1 MFCDEVIT
9 KVYMGIA
16 DDPAIPAP
24 EMFLDCFYEMAYH
37 CTEGYRIVLE
47 TDHYAIS
54 LSSIGVT
61 KESKQ
66 NLRERDN
73 EWLRPGLEYMEEFE
87 NEPPWVDFETTLF
100 VGERVR
106 SVEDTE
112 NGFLVKFDDF
122 ELKIIPHKYAE
133 EILAPRPKYHFSYR
147 HVLGCDRHLKAKCPH
162 CGGEGTILLDFV
174 EDYIVRCRECKRSTW
189 AGMNLIDAIEDWNS
203 GTVPCDTTHI
213 VIE

>member
-61 KESKQ
+61 KESRQ
-66 NLRERDN
+66 NPRERDN
-73 EWLRPGLEYMEEFE
+73 EWLRSGLEYMEEFE
-87 NEPPWVDFETTLF
+87 NEHRGWTSKQPCLLESGYGLWRTQRMVFLSNLMTL
-100 VGERVR
+100 
-106 SVEDTE
+106 
-112 NGFLVKFDDF
+112 N
-122 ELKIIPHKYAE
+122 
-133 EILAPRPKYHFSYR
+133 
-147 HVLGCDRHLKAKCPH
+147 
-162 CGGEGTILLDFV
+162 
-174 EDYIVRCRECKRSTW
+174 
-189 AGMNLIDAIEDWNS
+189 
-203 GTVPCDTTHI
+203 
-213 VIE
+213 